1 MCIWCHCL
9 KTNSWEGALG
19 LFIAC
24 SPLNWCSFNQEGKTA
39 CRGMNC
45 LTCLVIICFKEPKLP
60 LSSCHFSTLF
70 CYIIALLSCRQAWT
84 GISQKEKIL
93 YEMKQSYNL
102 LHIYSVF
109 TVFSYT
115 HYSIIFTIQLFTLFL
130 KKWIKPKALLNNV
143 IYLENILF
151 HPWLPTKVGSQ

>member
-1 MCIWCHCL
+1 MGRGTW
-9 KTNSWEGALG
+9 

-24 SPLNWCSFNQEGKTA
+24 SPLKWCSFNQEGKTA

-60 LSSCHFSTLF
+60 LSSCYFSTLF

-102 LHIYSVF
+102 LHIYSVI
-109 TVFSYT
+109 
-115 HYSIIFTIQLFTLFL
+115 HTIQLYTLFYQIYPGIFRDVL
-130 KKWIKPKALLNNV
+130 HCKYSWCRWMWTGYWIFCGLC
-143 IYLENILF
+143 
-151 HPWLPTKVGSQ
+151 